1 MVLNEN
7 DRLADVEVD
16 INSLSDIKRHNYP
29 TCLEIQ
35 TENHIFSE
43 LVKTTLS
50 E

>member
-7 DRLADVEVD
+7 DRLAVD
-16 INSLSDIKRHNYP
+16 INSLSDIKTHNYP